1 MEEKK
6 YMGNFRNI
14 RYTNEGYVIT
24 VALSQFND
32 DEKYKGYAAS
42 CQYKYDKQKGKYS
55 LCMWLKHTSMDQKYR
70 VEYDG
75 IDTQY
80 ISGTQETI
88 RENIC
93 RVVEVMMEQNHFDYF
108 IDRYEYDMKCCE
120 KGAEIMD
127 AEGMSA

>member
-1 MEEKK
+1 
-6 YMGNFRNI
+6 MGKFKNI
-14 RYTNEGYVIT
+14 RYTDEGYSVT
-24 VALSQFND
+24 VPLAQFNHGK
-32 DEKYKGYAAS
+32 KYTGYAAS
-42 CQYKYDKQKGKYS
+42 CQYKYDKGKGKYS

-80 ISGTQETI
+80 ISGTRETI

-93 RVVEVMMEQNHFDYF
+93 RIVQVMMEQSRFDYF

-120 KGAEIMD
+120 KGAEILD
-127 AEGMSA
+127 TEGMTA

>member
-1 MEEKK
+1 
-6 YMGNFRNI
+6 MGNFRNI
-14 RYTNEGYVIT
+14 RYSNEGYTIT

-32 DEKYKGYAAS
+32 AQKYKGYAAS
-42 CQYKYDKQKGKYS
+42 CQYKYNKQKEKYS

-108 IDRYEYDMKCCE
+108 IDRYEFDMKCCE